1 MTEDIIVQAEALRME
16 QERSAILERDLE
28 ASNKEI
34 EAMRAEI
41 ESLKKE
47 LDASHKYRQD
57 LCKAADEQ
65 VRELKEVLR
74 SISLL
79 VNLAERK

>member
-1 MTEDIIVQAEALRME
+1 MTEDIVIEAEALRME

-41 ESLKKE
+41 DSLKKE
-47 LDASHKYRQD
+47 LEASRKYRQD
-57 LCKAADEQ
+57 LCKAANEQ

-74 SISLL
+74 SIVLIANL
-79 VNLAERK
+79 VERK

>member
-1 MTEDIIVQAEALRME
+1 MTEDIIAQEAALRME
-16 QERSAILERDLE
+16 QERSATLERNLE

-34 EAMRAEI
+34 DALLAEI

-74 SISLL
+74 SIVLIA
-79 VNLAERK
+79 NLAER